1 MNSKIALTAIVMV
14 AAIMAFGAISPAMAA
29 PNDHASDKAKDKAG
43 DRGSDKSKAGKIT
56 ICHVEEDDPDT
67 LDVDESSVDL
77 VTVSANSAHNNPEK
91 HPLDFEPFVLEDGTL
106 TCEEPV
112 VPEPELEEV

>member
-1 MNSKIALTAIVMV
+1 MNSKIALTAIVVV

-43 DRGSDKSKAGKIT
+43 DKGKDKAKKEKVP

-67 LDVDESSVDL
+67 PDIDESSIDL
-77 VTVSANSAHNNPEK
+77 ITVPTNSAHHNPEK
-91 HPLDFEPFVLEDGTL
+91 HPLDYEPFVLEDGTL

-112 VPEPELEEV
+112 IPEPEPEEA